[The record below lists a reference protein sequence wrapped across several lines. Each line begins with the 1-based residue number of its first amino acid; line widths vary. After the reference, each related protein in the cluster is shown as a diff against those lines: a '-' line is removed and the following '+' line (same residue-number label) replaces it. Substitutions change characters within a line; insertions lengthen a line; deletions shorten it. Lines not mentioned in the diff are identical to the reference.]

1 MTPCYIAAAMREA
14 INEPS
19 KVLYEAFG
27 KISELEN
34 HFPPDALRRLSDKT
48 SVFKIVRESLSLLA
62 AKEGSIGESRSFQ
75 SLRSS
80 YVCLIF

>member
-1 MTPCYIAAAMREA
+1 MREA

-19 KVLYEAFG
+19 KVLYEAFS

-34 HFPPDALRRLSDKT
+34 HFPPDALRRLSDRT
-48 SVFKIVRESLSLLA
+48 SVFKIVRESLTLLA
-62 AKEGSIGESRSFQ
+62 AKEDTIGESRSFQ

-80 YVCLIF
+80 YVRSRSA